1 MTTLVLK
8 EFSWERMVAAV
19 EDVRQRAC
27 RAARALQKAEIPYVV
42 VGGNAVAAWVARV
55 DREAV
60 RNTKDVDFLVRR
72 QDFER
77 VVSELQA
84 VGFIHQNVAGVD
96 LFPDGPEGAAR
107 SAIHVLFAGEKVRP
121 DYLLPAPGISEC
133 QSGPDFPVP
142 TLEALVRMKL
152 TSFRLKDQVHLLDL
166 LEVGL
171 IDETWCGRFP
181 GQLGSR
187 LRDLIERREREA

>member
-1 MTTLVLK
+1 MNAVVLK
-8 EFSWERMVAAV
+8 DFSWERMVAAA
-19 EDVRQRAC
+19 EDVRERAC
-27 RAARALQKAEIPYVV
+27 RAAGALQQAGIACVV

-60 RNTKDVDFLVRR
+60 RNTKDVDLLVRR

-77 VVSELQA
+77 VTAALGG
-84 VGFIHQNVAGVD
+84 VGFIHQNVAGAD
-96 LFPDGPEGAAR
+96 LFLDGPQGSVR
-107 SAIHVLFAGEKVRP
+107 SAVRVLFAGEKARP
-121 DYLLPAPGISEC
+121 DYLLPAPELSESL
-133 QSGPDFPVP
+133 SGPEFAVP

-181 GQLGSR
+181 AELSAR
-187 LRDLIERREREA
+187 LRQLIDTRDREA